1 MTDTRRI
8 KAFWFV
14 SASLAALLVLLAAA
28 PAAAGREDESGYGFF
43 RTVEGTSNL
52 TTLEEGEPLEIEP
65 NYPVMV
71 GDRIWVTH
79 GARLELVL
87 PDRSL
92 VRAMGGTDLYLERLA
107 LAADGDPGDPT
118 ALRLLTGEIQFVV
131 REAARD
137 LDPPRIATA
146 GATVYLQDRGV
157 YRISADEDG
166 WTEVVVREGFAEVET
181 DRGSSVVRAGEEAR
195 LDGAGYGRASIA
207 SAGREDSLEIWAA
220 ELDGYSV
227 AGDSRRYVDERLHY
241 EAAPLDRHGSWI
253 GVEGRYAWRPRVANH
268 WRPYSNGWWASSPSG
283 LTWVSY
289 EPWGWVTSHY
299 GFWDYSPA
307 FGWVWYPGSFYSPA
321 WVYWYWGPTHVAWI
335 PAGYYANFY
344 GPRWGFNFRFGVYGW
359 AGGSWGY
366 WDYWTFCP
374 TRYFGH
380 RTYNAYWRSGRDLGR
395 FGTLHAVPRGVITT
409 DTRAIGRQHWGKP
422 AEIYDALG
430 SDLAARSRN
439 ARPMEKLV
447 DITEFVAR
455 RPELSPEARGA
466 VLSDRPGARGG
477 EPGGG
482 AVGRSLENRPW
493 VAEPPRARSE
503 RLGRVGSGGSGRIE
517 DDRPGSRFVGGPLPR
532 LGSTPTPGAPSG
544 LGRRLGDEDRG
555 DVRGGSGGSGGG
567 AVGRGVDSRIPPPA
581 TGGRLPI
588 GRVEGG
594 GDARTPRDIRVD
606 LPPSPRATA
615 PRRVGDSPPSFR
627 TLEQRP
633 PVVRRVLDGI
643 RSRLGDGSSGS
654 SGSSGSASG
663 DGASSRGSGSV
674 DRGSSSS
681 GQSRGSSVSRPA
693 PQRPP
698 SSSARDGGSGR
709 SSSGS
714 SARSGSSSRGSKS
727 TGSRSA
733 AKPRPR
739 SKPDN

>member
-8 KAFWFV
+8 KCFRLV
-14 SASLAALLVLLAAA
+14 SASFAALLALLAAA
-28 PAAAGREDESGYGFF
+28 PAAAGHEDESGYGFF
-43 RTVEGTSNL
+43 RTVEGKSNL

-87 PDRSL
+87 PDRGL

-118 ALRLLTGEIQFVV
+118 ELRLLTGEIQFVV
-131 REAARD
+131 RDAAGD
-137 LDPPRIATA
+137 LGPPRVATS

-166 WTEVVVREGFAEVET
+166 WTEVLVREGFAEVET

-195 LDGAGYGRASIA
+195 VDGGGYGRVSLAR
-207 SAGREDSLEIWAA
+207 AGREDSLELWAA
-220 ELDGYSV
+220 ELDGYAV
-227 AGDSRRYVDERLHY
+227 AGESRRYVDESLHY
-241 EAAPLDRHGSWI
+241 ESAPLDRHGSWI
-253 GVEGRYAWRPRVANH
+253 GVEGRYAWRPRVTNS
-268 WRPYSNGWWASSPSG
+268 WRPFSHGWWASSPSG

-299 GFWDYSPA
+299 GMWDYHP
-307 FGWVWYPGSFYSPA
+307 FHGWVWYPGSYYSPA

-344 GPRWGFNFRFGVYGW
+344 GPRYGFSFGFRYGVYGW

-374 TRYFGH
+374 VRYFGH

-409 DTRAIGRQHWGKP
+409 DTRAIGRERWGKP
-422 AEIYDALG
+422 TEIYDAL
-430 SDLAARSRN
+430 SRDLSARNRAAV
-439 ARPMEKLV
+439 PMEKLV
-447 DITEFVAR
+447 DITDFVAR

-466 VLSDRPGARGG
+466 VLTERPRGSDAGS
-477 EPGGG
+477 G

-503 RLGRVGSGGSGRIE
+503 RLGRGDDAGRVGDERSGSRWVGS
-517 DDRPGSRFVGGPLPR
+517 PLPR
-532 LGSTPTPGAPSG
+532 LQPTPTPGAPSG
-544 LGRRLGDEDRG
+544 LGTRLGGDR
-555 DVRGGSGGSGGG
+555 DDDAGGRGGG
-567 AVGRGVDSRIPPPA
+567 ATGRGLDSRIPPPA
-581 TGGRLPI
+581 TGGRTPI
-588 GRVEGG
+588 GGAAEG
-594 GDARTPRDIRVD
+594 RSPRDVRVD
-606 LPPSPRATA
+606 LPPSPRAPA

-627 TLEQRP
+627 TLEERP

-643 RSRLGDGSSGS
+643 RSRMGDGSAGSSGS
-654 SGSSGSASG
+654 SGSSGAVGRGTGSSG
-663 DGASSRGSGSV
+663 GSSGSV

-681 GQSRGSSVSRPA
+681 GDSRGSSASRPA

-698 SSSARDGGSGR
+698 PSSASGSSNSSGR
-709 SSSGS
+709 GS
-714 SARSGSSSRGSKS
+714 SARSAPSSRSS
-727 TGSRSA
+727 GSRSA